1 MGFRFIHRAAASA
14 SFVLSAI
21 VLPTALTAQAVV
33 RGVLYDDAT
42 GAPVRGTVMLVDPA
56 SDAAVV
62 HATTDSV
69 GLFDLKVSTGVYQIA
84 AVRPGY
90 TSVLSAPVQLQN
102 GERMTIRLPIAE
114 NGDPQHHIGVI
125 EHVKPGAAAQAA
137 ERMRQAIDM
146 GGYDSRKTIGTGL
159 HYNRKDFEKSTV
171 ATLGEFLQSVPGLSV
186 RDPSS
191 TASMA
196 ALRNSMSTLFEGPR
210 AVGACHLGWFIDGHR
225 MDLPGRTDPITDGLG
240 TMQLDNVEALEIFR
254 GLSEMPP
261 EFAEPDLRCGAI
273 AIWTRHG

>member
-14 SFVLSAI
+14 SFVLSVI
-21 VLPTALTAQAVV
+21 VVPSALAAQAVV
-33 RGVLYDDAT
+33 RGILYDDAT
-42 GAPVRGTVMLVDPA
+42 GAAVRGTVMLVDPA
-56 SDAAVV
+56 TDAAVV
-62 HATTDSV
+62 HATTDSL

-90 TSVLSAPVQLQN
+90 TSVLSAPIQLQN

-114 NGDPQHHIGVI
+114 NGDPQHHIGVL
-125 EHVKPGAAAQAA
+125 EHVKPDPSVRSAQL
-137 ERMRQAIDM
+137 MRQAIDM

-171 ATLGEFLQSVPGLSV
+171 STLGEFLQSVPGLSV
-186 RDPSS
+186 RDPAS
-191 TASMA
+191 TTSMS
-196 ALRNSMSTLFEGPR
+196 ALRNSMTSLLEGPGT
-210 AVGACHLGWFIDGHR
+210 VGACHLGWFVDGHR
-225 MDLPGRTDPITDGLG
+225 MDLPGRSDPITDGLG